1 VFAVSGRAPQ
11 LIVYNPDLKSTL
23 FHTNYGTMGSRTR
36 GLATL
41 NRVSVSEVYA
51 FLITSM

>member
-1 VFAVSGRAPQ
+1 
-11 LIVYNPDLKSTL
+11 
-23 FHTNYGTMGSRTR
+23 MGSDP

-51 FLITSM
+51 FLITSMMMMRFV

>member
-1 VFAVSGRAPQ
+1 
-11 LIVYNPDLKSTL
+11 
-23 FHTNYGTMGSRTR
+23 MGSRTR

-51 FLITSM
+51 FLITSMMMMRFV